1 MTASRRR
8 RKIRRAG
15 KLGEQMTD
23 RIDCAVIGAGVVG
36 LAVARALARAGRE
49 VVVLEAAEAI
59 GTQTSSRNSEVIHA
73 GIYYPI
79 GSLKARLCVKGRD
92 MLYAY
97 LGEHGIEHR
106 RCGKLIIA
114 TNDEETTLL
123 RGLLKTGRK
132 NGVGDLEWLDAA
144 AVRGLEP
151 SLRCRAA
158 LRSPS
163 TGILD
168 SHAFMLSLRGEAEGG
183 GAAFAFHSPVDGG
196 WVDGGR
202 VILAVGGAD
211 PMRLSCRLAVNCAG
225 LGAQNFAAAFEGL
238 AGESI
243 PPLHL
248 AKGSYFFLSGKAPFG
263 HLIYPVPGAA
273 SLGIHYTRDLSGQ
286 GRFGPDVEWV
296 EEIDYIVDHGRA
308 GGFYEAIRRYWPDLK
323 DGALRPGYSGIRP
336 KIQIPGEA
344 PADFVIQGPAAHG
357 VKGLIN
363 LFGIESPG
371 LTAALAIAEEVV
383 AMLA

>member
-1 MTASRRR
+1 M
-8 RKIRRAG
+8 
-15 KLGEQMTD
+15 D

-49 VVVLEAAEAI
+49 VIVLEAAETI
-59 GTQTSSRNSEVIHA
+59 GTGASSRNSEVIHA
-73 GIYYPI
+73 GIYYPA

-97 LGEHGIEHR
+97 LGEHGIEHQ

-114 TNDEETTLL
+114 TNDEETALL
-123 RGLLKTGRK
+123 GTLLKTGR
-132 NGVGDLEWLDAA
+132 GTGGGDLEWLHAA

-151 SLRCRAA
+151 LLRCRAA
-158 LRSPS
+158 LKSPS

-168 SHAFMLSLRGEAEGG
+168 SHAFMLSLQGEAEGD
-183 GAAFAFHSPVDGG
+183 GAAFAFHSPVA
-196 WVDGGR
+196 GGR
-202 VILAVGGAD
+202 ADGERVTLAVGGTD

-225 LGAQNFAAAFEGL
+225 LAAQNVAAAVNGL

-248 AKGSYFFLSGKAPFG
+248 AKGSYFLLFGKAPFK
-263 HLIYPVPGAA
+263 HLIYPLPGAA

-296 EEIDYIVDHGRA
+296 EEIDFTIDDSRVD
-308 GGFYEAIRRYWPDLK
+308 GFYEAIRRYWPGLK

-336 KIQIPGEA
+336 KIQRPGEA
-344 PADFVIQGPAAHG
+344 PADFVIQGPAVHG

-363 LFGIESPG
+363 LYGIESPG
-371 LTAALAIAEEVV
+371 LTAALAIAEEV
-383 AMLA
+383 AALLA